1 MINKL
6 FLLKLLFIEVLLSQY
21 SELGPYELEIIEE
34 EITVSNNQNLEY
46 TLFSPTNELS
56 NIIIILSHGFSRTAS
71 VLNDLARHFASWGMK
86 SVTMDLLHSSIID
99 NNPLNDALDLNIL
112 IEHIE
117 NGENTPVIFLGHSA
131 GAMRSIIAAS
141 QNSNTVAVF
150 GLDLVDSQDPS
161 NSNENF
167 GAFYVTDLT
176 IPVWGLSGEIS
187 QCNNSGNGLNV
198 YMQAINGNNIR
209 ITEADH
215 CDFEFPT
222 NFFCTILCQG
232 TNTLFSN
239 DEIRGIII
247 NLSTAFMIFHSEI
260 DLNSIQLWGPGS
272 SYYDNL
278 LNIGA
283 IEHLVNVNIQ
293 KESNLMG
300 EIFLKQN
307 YPNPFN
313 SSTKIHYEIP
323 YASFVELTIYDILSK
338 PVAVLVNNFED
349 AGYKIINWNGLDER
363 GQKLN
368 SGMYFYK
375 INTGYFKE
383 VKKMI
388 ILK

>member
-112 IEHIE
+112 VEHIE

>member
-1 MINKL
+1 
-6 FLLKLLFIEVLLSQY
+6 
-21 SELGPYELEIIEE
+21 
-34 EITVSNNQNLEY
+34 
-46 TLFSPTNELS
+46 
-56 NIIIILSHGFSRTAS
+56 
-71 VLNDLARHFASWGMK
+71 
-86 SVTMDLLHSSIID
+86 
-99 NNPLNDALDLNIL
+99 
-112 IEHIE
+112 
-117 NGENTPVIFLGHSA
+117 
-131 GAMRSIIAAS
+131 
-141 QNSNTVAVF
+141 
-150 GLDLVDSQDPS
+150 
-161 NSNENF
+161 
-167 GAFYVTDLT
+167 
-176 IPVWGLSGEIS
+176 
-187 QCNNSGNGLNV
+187 
-198 YMQAINGNNIR
+198 INGNNIR

>member
-187 QCNNSGNGLNV
+187 QCNNSGNGQDV

-349 AGYKIINWNGLDER
+349 AGYKKINWNGLDER